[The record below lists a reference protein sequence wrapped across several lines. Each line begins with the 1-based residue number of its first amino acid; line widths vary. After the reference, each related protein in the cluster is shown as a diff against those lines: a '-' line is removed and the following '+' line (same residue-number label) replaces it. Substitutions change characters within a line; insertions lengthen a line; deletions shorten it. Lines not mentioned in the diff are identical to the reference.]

1 MSCRQWVSKQV
12 DADFGKIAQRYN
24 ISEIFAEVLV
34 KRGLFTWQAMDTY
47 LFPDMEMM
55 HSPEKM
61 KDLTKA
67 AGILRRAV
75 AEGEKILVIGDYDVD
90 GILSSYILVR
100 GIQMLGGD
108 AEYLIPHRSKDG
120 YGVRTYM
127 VEDAYNKGI
136 RTLVTCDNG
145 ISAMDAIVRAKE
157 LGMTF
162 VLTDH
167 HEVPMVDD
175 REILPPA
182 DAIVNPKQKSCQY
195 PCKSLCGAGVA
206 YKLMQYLF
214 SVNNLSD
221 KLYELLPFAAIA
233 TVCDVVPLVDE
244 NRVIVSNG
252 LKIISA
258 HDKFN
263 NIGLRSL
270 IDLLGIDKKLQAG
283 HFGFRIGPCLNA
295 AGRLE
300 DATLGLELMFEHDST
315 KAVAIANR
323 LVDLNAERKLK
334 TSQAVNQ
341 AINFIEENKSFEMP
355 VIVVYLEDCLESI
368 AGIVAGRIR
377 EKYYRPTLVLAK
389 GEKYLKGSGR
399 SIPEYHMQQALMEVS
414 DLLVEF
420 GGHAMAAGFSVMPE
434 NLDKLRAALNN
445 NCRLKT
451 DELIEKIEVDRE
463 VMLKEVSP
471 ELAAHLEW
479 MEPVGMGNPKEIF
492 SVKNVIVVSCYMC
505 GKEKQIARLRVRE
518 DEKVYDM
525 VDFCAEEH
533 VGAAVS
539 ERYGEEAWE
548 NLKNGIC
555 GLKLDFLYRPEINKM
570 YGNVQFIVID
580 CR

>member
-214 SVNNLSD
+214 SVNDLSD

-315 KAVAIANR
+315 KAVTIANR

>member
-420 GGHAMAAGFSVMPE
+420 GGHAMAAGFSVIPE

-548 NLKNGIC
+548 NMKNGIC